1 MTDLLSSC
9 PHDPARF
16 DEMRRAD
23 GKLHPHWEKFARQ
36 LDGMSPAQ
44 MQQRADLVNRLVQE
58 NGVTYNIYGEE
69 GGLDRPWRLGPVP
82 NLIPDTEWQP
92 LAAGIAQRA
101 ELLNR
106 ILGDVYGNQSLLKSG
121 LLPPELIFGH
131 NNFLWPC
138 VGVRPPGGIFLHVYA
153 ADIARAPDGRWWV
166 MADRTQTPSGMGYA
180 LENRQIIARAF
191 PVLYRQ
197 LRVQALAGAFQAL
210 QQGMARL
217 APSSGEPPL
226 TVLLSSGRYNET
238 YFEHVYLAR
247 QLGMPLVEGHD
258 LTVRQPYVYLKT
270 LNGLKRVHA
279 ILRRLDDDFCDPLEL
294 RSDSALGVPG
304 LLEAVRAGTVVMA
317 NALGS
322 GVLETPGLL
331 GFLPKICEQLL
342 GQPLQ
347 LPSIASW
354 WCGEEPVLKDALEK
368 LGELVIKP
376 AFPSQHFEPV
386 FGPNLNA
393 EELAALAERI
403 RRRPQA
409 YVAQERVQL
418 ARSPIWNPEPN
429 TFSGH
434 ATGIRVYAVATERG
448 YVVMPGGLTRVS
460 SEDTADVVSMQRGGT
475 SKDTWVCFSD
485 SRRTESPTAR
495 TIGVGELLR
504 QDPYLPSRVAE
515 NTFWLG
521 RYAER
526 SENHARLLR
535 SALSRDVEQSNE
547 SDTAL
552 TLALSCCRH
561 FGLLQPEDEADAGL
575 LAAICD
581 NENPAS
587 LASQLQALIWSASQ
601 VRGRLSQEN
610 WVAITGLQQEADA
623 LDPETLEPADA
634 LSFLDRLLMSQSALA
649 GFALDNMTQD
659 NSWRFLM
666 IGRRLER
673 LQFLTDVI
681 ALVFRASSDGTGN
694 GSDSAALGW
703 LLEMADSSLT
713 YRSRYLSNAQLIPV
727 LDLLLLDPSNPHSL
741 VFQLQALTQAL
752 SHLGDHHDYGLG
764 AMNEKLQTLNLSV
777 LEIEVQSPLR
787 LQRALDMLAGLLAE
801 VAEQSRHLSEELS
814 LRYFAHIDA
823 VSRTTASA

>member
-1 MTDLLSSC
+1 MTDLLSSYAQ
-9 PHDPARF
+9 DAARF
-16 DEMRRAD
+16 DELRAAD
-23 GKLHPHWEKFARQ
+23 GSLHPWWEKFARQ
-36 LDGMSPAQ
+36 IDGMSREQ
-44 MQQRADLVNRLVQE
+44 MQQRYELVNRLVQE
-58 NGVTYNIYGEE
+58 NGVTYNIYGEA
-69 GGLDRPWRLGPVP
+69 GGLDRPWRLGPIP
-82 NLIPDTEWQP
+82 NLIPDSEWQP

-106 ILGDVYGNQSLLKSG
+106 ILRDIYGEQSLLKSG

-138 VGVRPPGGIFLHVYA
+138 VGVKPAGGTFLHVYA
-153 ADIARAPDGRWWV
+153 ADIARAPNGQWWV

-180 LENRQIIARAF
+180 LENRQIIARSF

-197 LRVQALAGAFQAL
+197 LRVQALTGAFQAL
-210 QQGMARL
+210 QQSLSRL
-217 APSSGEPPL
+217 APVSGEPPL
-226 TVLLSSGRYNET
+226 TVLLTSGRYNET

-331 GFLPKICEQLL
+331 GFLPKICEQVL
-342 GQPLQ
+342 GEPLQ

-368 LGELVIKP
+368 LSELVIKP
-376 AFPSQHFEPV
+376 AFPSQRFEPV
-386 FGPNLNA
+386 FGPSLDANA
-393 EELAALAERI
+393 LAELAERI

-418 ARSPIWNPEPN
+418 ARSPVWYPEQGA
-429 TFSGH
+429 FSGH
-434 ATGIRVYAVATERG
+434 ATGMRVYAIASDKG

-460 SEDTADVVSMQRGGT
+460 GEDIADVVSMQRGGT
-475 SKDTWVCFSD
+475 SKDTWVCYSD
-485 SRRTESPTAR
+485 SRRTEALSTR
-495 TIGVGELLR
+495 IIGVSELLR

-552 TLALSCCRH
+552 TLALSCCRF
-561 FGLLQPEDEADAGL
+561 FGLLQPEEEADAGL

-587 LASQLQALIWSASQ
+587 LASQLRSLIWSASQ

-623 LDPETLEPADA
+623 LDPEMLEPADA

-673 LQFLTDVI
+673 LQFLTDVMAQVMHSGQGNDSV
-681 ALVFRASSDGTGN
+681 ALA
-694 GSDSAALGW
+694 W

-713 YRSRYLSNAQLIPV
+713 YRSRYLSSAQLIPV

-752 SHLGDHHDYGLG
+752 SQLGDHHDYGLG
-764 AMNEKLQTLNLSV
+764 AMSEKLQTLNLSV
-777 LEIEVQSPLR
+777 LEIEVLSPQR
-787 LQRALDMLAGLLAE
+787 LQRALGMLAELLRE
-801 VAEQSRHLSEELS
+801 VAEQSRHLSEELG

>member
-1 MTDLLSSC
+1 MTDLLSAYS
-9 PHDPARF
+9 HDPARF
-16 DEMRRAD
+16 DEMRTAD

-36 LDGMSPAQ
+36 LSGMSAGQ
-44 MQQRADLVNRLVQE
+44 MQQRYELVNRLVQE
-58 NGVTYNIYGEE
+58 NGITYNIYGEA
-69 GGLDRPWRLGPVP
+69 GGLDRPWRLGPIP
-82 NLIPDTEWQP
+82 NLIPDAEWQV
-92 LAAGIAQRA
+92 LASGIAQRA
-101 ELLNR
+101 DLLNR
-106 ILGDVYGNQSLLKSG
+106 ILGDLYSEQKLLKAG
-121 LLPPELIFGH
+121 LLPPELVYGH

-138 VGVRPPGGIFLHVYA
+138 VGVRPAGNTYLHVYA
-153 ADIARAPDGRWWV
+153 ADIARAPDGHWWV

-197 LRVQALAGAFQAL
+197 LRVQALTGAFQAL
-210 QQGMARL
+210 QQNLARL
-217 APSSGEPPL
+217 AAADGEPPL
-226 TVLLSSGRYNET
+226 TVLLTSGRYNET

-247 QLGMPLVEGHD
+247 QLGIPLVEGHD
-258 LTVRQPYVYLKT
+258 LTVRQPYVFLKT

-304 LLEAVRAGTVVMA
+304 LLDAVRAGTVVMA

-322 GVLETPGLL
+322 GVLESPGLL
-331 GFLPKICEQLL
+331 GFLPKICEHLM
-342 GQPLQ
+342 GTPLEI
-347 LPSIASW
+347 PSLASW
-354 WCGEEPVLKDALEK
+354 WCGEEPVLADALEK
-368 LGELVIKP
+368 ISDLVIKP

-386 FGPNLNA
+386 FGRNLDAAGLA
-393 EELAALAERI
+393 ELAERI

-418 ARSPIWNPEPN
+418 ARSPVWYPEQGAFAGN
-429 TFSGH
+429 
-434 ATGIRVYAVATERG
+434 ATGMRVYAVATDKG

-460 SEDTADVVSMQRGGT
+460 GENSADVVSMQRGGT

-485 SRRTESPTAR
+485 SRRTEALSTR
-495 TIGVGELLR
+495 IIGVSELLR

-575 LAAICD
+575 LAAIFD

-587 LASQLQALIWSASQ
+587 LASQLRSLICSASQ

-610 WVAITGLQQEADA
+610 WVAIADLQQEADA
-623 LDPETLEPADA
+623 LSPQTLEPADA

-681 ALVFRASSDGTGN
+681 ALIMREPDASASET
-694 GSDSAALGW
+694 LGW

-713 YRSRYLSNAQLIPV
+713 YRSRYLSSAQLIPV

-741 VFQLQALTQAL
+741 DFQLQALTQAL
-752 SHLGDHHDYGLG
+752 RHLGDHHDYGLG
-764 AMNEKLQTLNLSV
+764 DMSEKLRTLNLAV
-777 LEIEVQSPLR
+777 LEIEMLSEPR
-787 LQRALDMLAGLLAE
+787 LQRALALLAE
-801 VAEQSRHLSEELS
+801 LLNEISAQSRHLSEELG
-814 LRYFAHIDA
+814 LRYFAHVDA

>member
-1 MTDLLSSC
+1 MTDLLSTY
-9 PHDPARF
+9 PHDPSRF
-16 DEMRRAD
+16 DEMRAAD
-23 GKLHPHWEKFARQ
+23 GNLHACWDLFARQ
-36 LDGMSPAQ
+36 LGSMNREQ
-44 MQQRADLVNRLVQE
+44 MQQRYDLVNRLVQE
-58 NGVTYNIYGEE
+58 NGITYNVYGEA
-69 GGLDRPWRLGPVP
+69 GGPDRPWRLGPIP
-82 NLIPDTEWQP
+82 NLIPDSEWQV
-92 LAAGIAQRA
+92 LASGIAQRA
-101 ELLNR
+101 DLLNR
-106 ILGDVYGNQSLLKSG
+106 ILGDLYGDQTLLKAG
-121 LLPPELIFGH
+121 LLPTELVYGH

-138 VGVRPPGGIFLHVYA
+138 VGVRPAGNTYLHVYA

-180 LENRQIIARAF
+180 LENRQIIARSF

-197 LRVQALAGAFQAL
+197 MRVQALTGAFQAL
-210 QQGMARL
+210 QENLARL
-217 APSSGEPPL
+217 ASAGSEPPL
-226 TVLLSSGRYNET
+226 TVLLTSGRYNET

-258 LTVRQPYVYLKT
+258 LTVRHPYVFLKT

-304 LLEAVRAGTVVMA
+304 LLDAVRAGTVVMA

-322 GVLETPGLL
+322 GVLESPGLL
-331 GFLPKICEQLL
+331 GFLPRICEHML
-342 GQPLQ
+342 GQSLEI
-347 LPSIASW
+347 PSLASW
-354 WCGEEPVLKDALEK
+354 WCGEEPVLADALEK
-368 LGELVIKP
+368 LSELVIKP

-386 FGPNLNA
+386 FGRNLDA
-393 EELAALAERI
+393 AGLAALAERI

-418 ARSPIWNPEPN
+418 ARSPVWNPEQGSFTGN
-429 TFSGH
+429 
-434 ATGIRVYAVATERG
+434 ATGMRVYAVATSKG

-460 SEDTADVVSMQRGGT
+460 GENAADVVSMQRGGT

-485 SRRTESPTAR
+485 SRRTEAPAAR
-495 TIGVGELLR
+495 TIGVNDLLR

-526 SENHARLLR
+526 TENHARLLR

-547 SDTAL
+547 NDTAL
-552 TLALSCCRH
+552 ALALTSCRH
-561 FGLLQPEDEADAGL
+561 FGLLGLDDEPDAGL

-581 NENPAS
+581 NENPDS
-587 LASQLQALIWSASQ
+587 LASQLRSLIWSASQ

-610 WVAITGLQQEADA
+610 WVAIADLQLEADA
-623 LDPETLEPADA
+623 LTPKTLEPADA

-681 ALVFRASSDGTGN
+681 ALVLREPGASAG
-694 GSDSAALGW
+694 AALSW
-703 LLEMADSSLT
+703 LLEVADSSLT

-741 VFQLQALTQAL
+741 DFQLQALTQAL
-752 SHLGDHHDYGLG
+752 RHLGDQHDYGLG
-764 AMNEKLQTLNLSV
+764 EMSEKLRTLNLAI
-777 LEIEVQSPLR
+777 LEVEMLSESR
-787 LQRALDMLAGLLAE
+787 LQRALALLAGLLQE
-801 VAEQSRHLSEELS
+801 ISVQSRHLSEALGH
-814 LRYFAHIDA
+814 RYFAHVDA